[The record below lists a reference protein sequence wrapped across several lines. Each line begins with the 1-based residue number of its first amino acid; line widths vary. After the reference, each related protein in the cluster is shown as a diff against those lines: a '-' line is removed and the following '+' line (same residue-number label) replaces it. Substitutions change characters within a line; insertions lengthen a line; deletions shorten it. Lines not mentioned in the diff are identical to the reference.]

1 MITVSCLSRFP
12 IIPLLSPILL
22 GAAVLGSV
30 MYCWPI
36 PPAEHGRAEPTG
48 LVVGEANGETETAAA
63 TTEGA
68 VVIELA
74 SWSAIE
80 LGDRHP

>member
-1 MITVSCLSRFP
+1 M
-12 IIPLLSPILL
+12 PLLSIILL
-22 GAAVLGSV
+22 GAAALGSV

-36 PPAEHGRAEPTG
+36 PPAEHGRADPTG
-48 LVVGEANGETETAAA
+48 PVVGEATGETDTTAA

-68 VVIELA
+68 GVIELA

-80 LGDRHP
+80 LGERNP